1 MRLLNNFR
9 YAYRTLLNNPSFA
22 FLAIFTLALGIAG
35 SVVIFSVFNGLYLRP
50 LPFRDAERLVNL
62 DEVAPKWNLE
72 YTGLAYFDFVDW
84 RSDNRSF
91 TGMGA
96 WADDSFNLSVKGD
109 PQRIEGGRVTHDL
122 LGVLG
127 IQPILGRGIAPEEEQ
142 PGKGGVVLLSH
153 GLWKRLW

>member
-1 MRLLNNFR
+1 MNDLR
-9 YAYRTLLNNPSFA
+9 FA
-22 FLAIFTLALGIAG
+22 FRQLQKNPGFSALAVFTLALGIAG

-109 PQRIEGGRVTHDL
+109 PQRIEGGRVTTEL
-122 LGVLG
+122 LGV
-127 IQPILGRGIAPEEEQ
+127 
-142 PGKGGVVLLSH
+142 PG
-153 GLWKRLW
+153 